1 MRYIGV
7 AGQAQFGKDTLADRL
22 QLKLSDKSWKR
33 SALASAVKKVY
44 CETFNVDLDF
54 VEKWKTNP
62 QIPLG
67 FDMNVRQS
75 LQFIGDGF
83 RKIQPNIWLDLAFR
97 ERNVIFSDIR
107 YANEFRRVEKEGGL
121 NILVARPDKLNDDMN
136 ESESQI
142 RPYIEHLLNYWN
154 IYCSDSKYCAK
165 ILVEEDFHHISSLA
179 KENGTKVPKDIEM
192 FDIFVCN
199 CGNVDELYKTVD
211 EYITPFCDSY
221 LF

>member
-22 QLKLSDKSWKR
+22 HLKLSDKSWKR

-44 CETFNVDLDF
+44 CETFNVDLEF

-62 QIPLG
+62 EPPPG

-83 RKIQPNIWLDLAFR
+83 RRIQPNIWLDLAFR
-97 ERNVIFSDIR
+97 EKNTIFSDVR
-107 YANEFRRVEKEGGL
+107 YVNEFRRVKKEGGI
-121 NILVARPDKLNDDMN
+121 NILVARPDKLNSDTN

-142 RPYIEHLLNYWN
+142 RPYIDLLLNYWN
-154 IYCSDSKYCAK
+154 ATHRDEKYCAK
-165 ILVEEDFHHISSLA
+165 ILTHKDFMFLQSIALA
-179 KENGTKVPKDIEM
+179 TKVPLPKDIEM

-199 CGNVDELYKTVD
+199 CGDVDQLYKTVD
-211 EYITPFCDSY
+211 EYIAPFCDSY
-221 LF
+221 VF